1 MSTYET
7 FRPSGWGCGQASRRG
22 RRKDAAEP
30 KLVSWLVVLPKYKK
44 IKEETYVD
52 CVINPMK
59 IFVYK
64 GAPEG
69 SSGKVKGE
77 EEISSSELPKSGLP
91 WKLLFF
97 HSLFLFQSC

>member
-1 MSTYET
+1 
-7 FRPSGWGCGQASRRG
+7 
-22 RRKDAAEP
+22 
-30 KLVSWLVVLPKYKK
+30 
-44 IKEETYVD
+44 
-52 CVINPMK
+52 MK

-97 HSLFLFQSC
+97 HSLFMFQSC